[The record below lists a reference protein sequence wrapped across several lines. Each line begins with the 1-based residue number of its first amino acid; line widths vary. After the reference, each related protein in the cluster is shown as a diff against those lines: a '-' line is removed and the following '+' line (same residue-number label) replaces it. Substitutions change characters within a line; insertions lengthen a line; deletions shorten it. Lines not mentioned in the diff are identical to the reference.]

1 MDQFKDI
8 ALPLVLV
15 FEGPT
20 FTIHPND
27 KGGPTR
33 YGIIQTV
40 YDTYR
45 TNKSLATQS
54 VKDITLQEVQD
65 IYYVGYWV
73 SAKCQD
79 MPGKL
84 SIAVFDTT
92 VNSGKGRSIKILQQA
107 IGATVDGIIGQETL
121 QKLKNLN
128 ENEVAN
134 KYIDTRESFYH
145 AIVDHDLSQSAFLNG
160 WLRRAKFLRDYI
172 NGDKTLEQI
181 KKEW

>member
-15 FEGPT
+15 FEGSKYTCSPV
-20 FTIHPND
+20 D

-33 YGIIQTV
+33 FGVTQTV
-40 YDTYR
+40 YDAYR
-45 TNKSLATQS
+45 TNKGLTTQS
-54 VKDITLQEVQD
+54 VKDITIQEVQD

-73 SAKCQD
+73 SAKCQG

-121 QKLKNLN
+121 QKLKSLD
-128 ENEVAN
+128 ETVVAN
-134 KYIDTRESFYH
+134 KYLDTRESFYH
-145 AIVDHDLSQSAFLNG
+145 AIVDHDNSQSVFLNG

>member
-1 MDQFKDI
+1 MDQFKDV
-8 ALPLVLV
+8 ALPLILV
-15 FEGPT
+15 FEGSA
-20 FTIHPND
+20 FTNHKND
-27 KGGPTR
+27 RGGATR

-40 YDTYR
+40 YGTYR
-45 TNKSLATQS
+45 TNKGLITQS

-107 IGATVDGIIGQETL
+107 IGVAVDGIIGQETL
-121 QKLKNLN
+121 QKLKSLDDTA
-128 ENEVAN
+128 VAN
-134 KYIDTRESFYH
+134 RYIDTRENFYH
-145 AIVDHDLSQSAFLNG
+145 AIVDHDPTQSVFLKG
-160 WLRRAKFLRDYI
+160 WLRRAKFLRDYV